1 MYVCSDTNTV
11 GVRTVWS
18 RWCKPAPSVQTYSLL
33 VWSQCTILE
42 IYHLLD
48 NSFSYYKKFLSQ
60 TEGIWKKLAGLAG
73 PQISHIGVFSYAIF
87 CSGLM
92 CTLETF
98 YAQKLFRLQKRSCI
112 IENCTCL
119 ILVQCHLIFSDFDLW
134 RMISYLEY
142 TLRCGTWKVGAP
154 KGWFES
160 FQKRLFQPTWSISR
174 FCSKMI
180 DNKHIW

>member
-1 MYVCSDTNTV
+1 MYDSSDTNTV
-11 GVRTVWS
+11 GVRPVWS

-48 NSFSYYKKFLSQ
+48 NSFSYYQKFLSQ
-60 TEGIWKKLAGLAG
+60 TEGIWNKLAGLAG
-73 PQISHIGVFSYAIF
+73 PQTSHIGVFSYAIF
-87 CSGLM
+87 CFRLM
-92 CTLETF
+92 GSLEIF

-134 RMISYLEY
+134 RILPYLEF
-142 TLRCGTWKVGAP
+142 TLRCGTCKVGAP

-160 FQKRLFQPTWSISR
+160 FQKRLFQPTLYISR
-174 FCSKMI
+174 LNLFKN
-180 DNKHIW
+180 DW